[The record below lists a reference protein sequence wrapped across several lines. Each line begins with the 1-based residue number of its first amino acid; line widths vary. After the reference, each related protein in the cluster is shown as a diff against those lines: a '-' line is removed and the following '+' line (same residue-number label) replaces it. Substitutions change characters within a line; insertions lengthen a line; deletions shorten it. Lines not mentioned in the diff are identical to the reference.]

1 MSILNEL
8 ASKAKDLLTG
18 GDFLNRKTKVCD
30 ASKNRIIVAGFN
42 LDGVVS
48 SSLSQQTVSKVEQGV
63 SRGYYTFVDVWD
75 SQTLTVNVLPTAKC
89 NDLLELLATEQS
101 KKKGYFSLYV
111 SENGNIV
118 NVYKARLISIPER
131 QMQLEANDR
140 QYVFGLYTTPSE
152 SLSYDSTT
160 T

>member
-18 GDFLNRKTKVCD
+18 GDFLNRKTKVYD
-30 ASKNRIIVAGFN
+30 ASKNKIIVAGFT

-48 SSLSQQTVSKVEQGV
+48 SSLSQQEVSKVEQGV
-63 SRGYYTFVDVWD
+63 SMGYYTFVDVWD
-75 SQTLTVNVLPTAKC
+75 AQTLTVNVLPTAKC

>member
-18 GDFLNRKTKVCD
+18 GDFLNRKTKVYD
-30 ASKNRIIVAGFN
+30 ASKNKIIVAGFN

-48 SSLSQQTVSKVEQGV
+48 SSLSQQALSKVEQGV

-75 SQTLTVNVLPTAKC
+75 AQTLTVNVLPTAKC
-89 NDLLELLATEQS
+89 NDILELLATEQS

>member
-18 GDFLNRKTKVCD
+18 SDFLNRKTKVYD
-30 ASKNRIIVAGFN
+30 ASKNKIIVAGFN

-48 SSLSQQTVSKVEQGV
+48 SSLSQQAVSKVEQGV

-89 NDLLELLATEQS
+89 NDLLELLATEQA
-101 KKKGYFSLYV
+101 KKKGYFSLYI

>member
-18 GDFLNRKTKVCD
+18 GDFLNRKTKVYD
-30 ASKNRIIVAGFN
+30 ASKNKIIVAGFN
-42 LDGVVS
+42 LDGVIS
-48 SSLSQQTVSKVEQGV
+48 SSLSQQAVSKVEQGV

-75 SQTLTVNVLPTAKC
+75 AQTLTVNVLPTAKC

>member
-18 GDFLNRKTKVCD
+18 GDFLNRKTKVYD
-30 ASKNRIIVAGFN
+30 ASKNKIIVAGFT

-48 SSLSQQTVSKVEQGV
+48 SSLSQQAVSKVEQGV
-63 SRGYYTFVDVWD
+63 SMGYYTFVDVWD
-75 SQTLTVNVLPTAKC
+75 AQTLTVNVLPTAKC

>member
-18 GDFLNRKTKVCD
+18 GDFLNRKTKVYD
-30 ASKNRIIVAGFN
+30 ASKNKIIVAGFN

-48 SSLSQQTVSKVEQGV
+48 SSLSQQAVSKVEQGV

-75 SQTLTVNVLPTAKC
+75 AQTLTVNVLPTAKC

>member
-8 ASKAKDLLTG
+8 ASKARDLLTG
-18 GDFLNRKTKVCD
+18 GDFLNRKTKVYD
-30 ASKNRIIVAGFN
+30 ASKNKIIVAGFN

-63 SRGYYTFVDVWD
+63 SRGYYTFVDAWD
-75 SQTLTVNVLPTAKC
+75 AQTLTVNVLPTAKC

>member
-18 GDFLNRKTKVCD
+18 GDFLNRKTKVYD
-30 ASKNRIIVAGFN
+30 ASKNKIIVAGFT

-48 SSLSQQTVSKVEQGV
+48 SSLSQQAVSKVEQGV

-75 SQTLTVNVLPTAKC
+75 AQTLTVNVLPTAKC

>member
-18 GDFLNRKTKVCD
+18 GDFLNRKTKVYD
-30 ASKNRIIVAGFN
+30 ASKNKIIVAGFT

-48 SSLSQQTVSKVEQGV
+48 SSLSQQAVSKVEQGV
-63 SRGYYTFVDVWD
+63 SRGYYTFVDLWD
-75 SQTLTVNVLPTAKC
+75 AQTLTVNVLPTAKC

>member
-18 GDFLNRKTKVCD
+18 GDFLNRKTKVYD
-30 ASKNRIIVAGFN
+30 ASKNKIIVAGFN

-48 SSLSQQTVSKVEQGV
+48 SSLSQQAVSKVEQGV

-75 SQTLTVNVLPTAKC
+75 AQTLTVNVLPTAKC
-89 NDLLELLATEQS
+89 NDLLELLAKEQS

>member
-18 GDFLNRKTKVCD
+18 GDFLNRKTKVYD

-48 SSLSQQTVSKVEQGV
+48 SSLSQQAVSKVEQGV